1 MVLRVE
7 KERRQKKKK
16 IFEEGMFI
24 EGKYLEKEN
33 ILLPRRIKTETE
45 KKENI
50 TEKGKLLPDGWTD
63 GRVEGS
69 MKGPHGH
76 KKCLP
81 NRRAIFV
88 CSQILSPSM
97 AEQDMSSLQCNL
109 QRLNLDNGS
118 IIGSMVVSF

>member
-1 MVLRVE
+1 MRGNYFFVE
-7 KERRQKKKK
+7 KKKN
-16 IFEEGMFI
+16 G
-24 EGKYLEKEN
+24 EGKEGNYN
-33 ILLPRRIKTETE
+33 G
-45 KKENI
+45 
-50 TEKGKLLPDGWTD
+50 KGKIVAGRVD
-63 GRVEGS
+63 GRVKGS
-69 MKGPHGH
+69 IRGLRGH

-88 CSQILSPSM
+88 CSRILSPCM

>member
-1 MVLRVE
+1 MQRRRKTKKE
-7 KERRQKKKK
+7 K
-16 IFEEGMFI
+16 G
-24 EGKYLEKEN
+24 GKYFEKEN
-33 ILLPRRIKTETE
+33 ILLPWRRETE
-45 KKENI
+45 KEKEENI
-50 TEKGKLLPDGWTD
+50 TEKEKLLPDGWTD

-69 MKGPHGH
+69 IKGPRGH

-109 QRLNLDNGS
+109 LFR
-118 IIGSMVVSF
+118 IIAKAEFG